1 MQLTHPALD
10 RLIAAEELARALSLL
25 QPGELAVAMLRADGL
40 TDAQIGPLLDINPA
54 TVSVRLA
61 RARARI
67 VRCIPELRV
76 FLEGRVSPATRGA
89 PQVSGLREVFTP
101 AALAERLGVTPTTV
115 RRWCAQGRLPDA
127 WRTEAGRWRIPAEA
141 LRDFDPPAPRG
152 GDRRSARY
160 WRERRLPDTVPRSG
174 RKET

>member
-1 MQLTHPALD
+1 MLLTHPALE
-10 RLIAAEELARALSLL
+10 RLIAAEDLAHALALL

-40 TDAQIGPLLDINPA
+40 TDVQIGLLLDINPA
-54 TVSVRLA
+54 TVSARLA

-76 FLEGRVSPATRGA
+76 FLDGRVSPATRGA
-89 PQVSGLREVFTP
+89 PQVTGLRDVFTP
-101 AALAERLGVTPTTV
+101 AALAETWGVTPTTV

-127 WRTEAGRWRIPAEA
+127 WRTEAGHWRIPAEA
-141 LRDFDPPAPRG
+141 LRDFQPPASRG

-160 WRERRLPDTVPRSG
+160 REACESQ
-174 RKET
+174 EI